1 MPLLTKL
8 KQKLF
13 SFDILCWGLFLLL
26 VHAFRFL
33 SLPENGIDPS
43 WRIAINLAHQQN
55 LKFGEDFIFTY
66 GPLGY
71 LESGLPDHVSVI
83 TLIMFRLFL
92 IGNAIWFL
100 LQVQRKL
107 NDQFRFFLLL
117 TVFVFFN
124 FLFSNQVDFQL
135 YFFFLLHLFS
145 YLKERKL
152 ASLVFVVVIAVL
164 SFYIKVSTGIILNVL
179 LLGSLLYLAITRLI
193 KWPHLLI
200 TISSAAILHL
210 LLSFTLPISTG
221 SYIKNGLD
229 LINYYNDV
237 MFFGPPPYVVF
248 SAFAVI
254 ALIVFLFLVNPLSVI
269 KSKQELFLFG
279 HVFGFLFVVFKQS
292 FVRPDMIHIPVF
304 FSSAI
309 CLVLLLYLF
318 TNLEKTRTYALHVLP
333 LLMLLCCLPEISRG
347 AFFNNIGKQVKQLVR
362 YDAEAARNF
371 EEQKNTLALPQRI
384 VDSVG
389 GKTVDVVP
397 SEISYIYYYGLNYH
411 PRPAIQS
418 YAAYTPKLIMAN
430 YAAYLSA
437 KAPEFVIYHPNQLQE
452 NRHPFW
458 DDMYTQLALLQNY
471 HMIDSVTTQGK
482 ELLLFKKNSVAKQ
495 LQKKLLLDTVLELNK
510 KVSIPQT
517 DKLLFMECDFSYAVP
532 GKLRRFF
539 YQPPAIYLQLEVN
552 DTTSYNV
559 KALFPIVKTGVLL
572 NKSLLKDKGALDFNK
587 VRTFFSNSDSSLSDV
602 KAIEFK
608 GNSKMVKNSF
618 RVKFWEYS
626 L

>member
-1 MPLLTKL
+1 MTVLTNL

-13 SFDILCWGLFLLL
+13 SFDTLCWGLFLLL

-55 LKFGEDFIFTY
+55 LQFGEDFIFTY

-83 TLIMFRLFL
+83 TLILFRLFL
-92 IGNAIWFL
+92 IGNAIWFI

-117 TVFVFFN
+117 AVFVFFN

-135 YFFFLLHLFS
+135 YFFFLFHLFS

-152 ASLVFVVVIAVL
+152 VSLFFVLVITVL

-179 LLGSLLYLAITRLI
+179 LLASLFYLAITRLM

-200 TISSAAILHL
+200 GISAVAVLHL
-210 LLSFTLPISTG
+210 LLSLILPINTG

-237 MFFGPPPYVVF
+237 MFFGPPPYVVL
-248 SAFAVI
+248 SALAVI
-254 ALIVFLFLVNPLSVI
+254 GLMLFLFLANPLPVL

-279 HVFGFLFVVFKQS
+279 HAFAFLFVVFKQS

-309 CLVLLLYLF
+309 CLLLLLYLF
-318 TNLEKTRTYALHVLP
+318 TNIEKTRSYALNAFP
-333 LLMLLCCLPEISRG
+333 LLLLLCCLPEIGR
-347 AFFNNIGKQVKQLVR
+347 ANFFNNVGNHIKQLVR
-362 YDAEAARNF
+362 YNTEAARNF
-371 EEQKNTLALPQRI
+371 DEQKGGLGLPQGMI
-384 VDSVG
+384 DSI
-389 GKTVDVVP
+389 GKGTVDVIP
-397 SEISYIYYYGLNYH
+397 SEISFVYYNRLSYQ

-430 YAAYLSA
+430 YDAYLSA

-458 DDMYTQLALLQNY
+458 DDMHTQLALLQNY
-471 HMIDSVTTQGK
+471 HMIDSVTIPGK

-495 LQKKLLLDTVLELNK
+495 LHKKLLLDTVLELNK
-510 KVSIPQT
+510 KITIPQT
-517 DKLLFMECDFSYAVP
+517 DKLLFMECDFAYTMP

-539 YQPPAIYLQLEVN
+539 YQPPAIYLQLQVN

-587 VRTFFSNSDSSLSDV
+587 VRTFFSNSDSSFSDV
-602 KAIEFK
+602 KAIEFN
-608 GNSKMVKNSF
+608 GNSKMVKHSF